1 MLNNSAASQGD
12 NFPGL
17 GYSQYGQNMTA
28 ALNNPQTGYAASNV
42 HTKRQG
48 QALHQQS
55 QLQPALSA
63 ANARRAGQRQAM
75 PSPYA
80 AAQYQQG
87 RGTLALS
94 ASNAPMIRPGPAAL
108 QSQYQLQGGM
118 ANRGN
123 LQQSGTAAANVRA
136 LGQPGHNALPQMS
149 VGHGD
154 VPYGN
159 QGHHVSQRYGLQ
171 PAPAHLQQ
179 QDHQQRAHAA
189 VANSRFDLSSVQQPV
204 PTSTPGSMYMHHN
217 QHMSVSDAYRARPN
231 APPAATAQ
239 ARRVLQTRVDH
250 PTGDKESLL
259 DASDFPTLGGL
270 PNRGAGQVD
279 AAANGISNLSL
290 HGALHMGK
298 GNAPLDSNDFPA
310 LNAQGGRLPGNYLL
324 QNAAGRG
331 GQGEV
336 SSTTGTAGSEMY
348 EVGGGTANSRT
359 GQQDTRDDADMH
371 GLKGLLP
378 HIRNENPCDTYTA
391 LGGDLSAMGLDLSSN
406 DPLYPVLSSPW
417 AAGSRMG
424 EIDAQLPP
432 WFLFEPPKLQQ
443 LPISRMS
450 INTVFNIFYI
460 FAGVSLLT
468 PLLLHWYAVVLL
480 FCVELLILYRSAL
493 CINAPSCHA
502 HVDQSKVLLV
512 QVKINSC

>member
-12 NFPGL
+12 NYPGL
-17 GYSQYGQNMTA
+17 GYTQYGQNMTS

-48 QALHQQS
+48 QTLHQQS

-63 ANARRAGQRQAM
+63 NARRGGQRQAL

-87 RGTLALS
+87 RGSLALP
-94 ASNAPMIRPGPAAL
+94 ASNGPMIRPGPAL
-108 QSQYQLQGGM
+108 QSQYQLQSGM

-123 LQQSGTAAANVRA
+123 IQQSGTAAANVRG
-136 LGQPGHNALPQMS
+136 LGQPGHNASLPQMGVS
-149 VGHGD
+149 HGD

-159 QGHHVSQRYGLQ
+159 QGHHVSQRYGMQ
-171 PAPAHLQQ
+171 PSPAHLQQ
-179 QDHQQRAHAA
+179 QDHQQRAHVP
-189 VANSRFDLSSVQQPV
+189 VANSRFDLSSVQPPV
-204 PTSTPGSMYMHHN
+204 PTSTPSSMYMHHN
-217 QHMSVSDAYRARPN
+217 QHISVSDAYRARPN
-231 APPAATAQ
+231 APPAATTQ
-239 ARRVLQTRVDH
+239 ARRVLQSRVDH

-290 HGALHMGK
+290 HGSLHMGK

-310 LNAQGGRLPGNYLL
+310 LNAQGGRLPASYLL
-324 QNAAGRG
+324 QNTAGRSGANEVPSMSAAAGG
-331 GQGEV
+331 D
-336 SSTTGTAGSEMY
+336 AY
-348 EVGGGTANSRT
+348 EGGGGAANARA
-359 GQQDTRDDADMH
+359 GQHDTRDDADTH

-378 HIRNENPCDTYTA
+378 HIRNESPCDTFTT

-406 DPLYPVLSSPW
+406 EPLHPVLCSPW
-417 AAGSRMG
+417 AVGSRMG
-424 EIDAQLPP
+424 EVDAQLPP

-443 LPISRMS
+443 LPMSRMS

-460 FAGVSLLT
+460 FAGAPFSAHAICSL
-468 PLLLHWYAVVLL
+468 
-480 FCVELLILYRSAL
+480 SAL
-493 CINAPSCHA
+493 DCLRMNGT
-502 HVDQSKVLLV
+502 
-512 QVKINSC
+512 